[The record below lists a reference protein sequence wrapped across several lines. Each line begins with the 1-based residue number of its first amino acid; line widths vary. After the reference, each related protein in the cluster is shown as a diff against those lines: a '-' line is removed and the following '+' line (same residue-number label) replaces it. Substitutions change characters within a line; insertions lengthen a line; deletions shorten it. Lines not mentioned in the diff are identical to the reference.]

1 MGILFVLIIGLG
13 VAVYILAKINQNNK
27 KNANKFYAM
36 FLLNLQWMTN
46 LQGKKSIADYLWD
59 KGYRRVAI
67 YGMSDLGKAL
77 MNELKESELTLEYV
91 IDRNAGEV
99 FVDRPVLTPDDDF
112 PETDVIIVTPFLQY
126 KAIKSLLQNKSS
138 CDVLSIKDIVNEM

>member
-46 LQGKKSIADYLWD
+46 LQGKKNIADYLWD

-126 KAIKSLLQNKSS
+126 EAIKSLLQNKSS

>member
-126 KAIKSLLQNKSS
+126 ETIKSLLQNKSS